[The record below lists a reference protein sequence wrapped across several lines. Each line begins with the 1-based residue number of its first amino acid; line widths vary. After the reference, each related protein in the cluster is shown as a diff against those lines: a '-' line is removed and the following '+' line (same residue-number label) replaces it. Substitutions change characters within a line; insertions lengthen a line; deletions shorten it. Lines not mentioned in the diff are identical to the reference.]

1 MHLRPEVLH
10 HGLVQRRPVTVVL
23 AIHFLEIV
31 GLAKLHET
39 TGFSVAGGVASDQL
53 QRASA
58 QRRLSNTGK
67 YSSEILLAQGKNGS
81 EISISADPA
90 FLDFPEHF
98 RRTPQDRETLG
109 GWRSERDS
117 GHEPFQ
123 SSWSCQW
130 TLLTWWAP
138 GGAVRAKRILSDRAE
153 RAPRIVFPVEL
164 LESSRHGIRI
174 VTAQRTFIWSGLC
187 IVLWRLAPSS
197 GFPAPFFRG
206 ERSACLQLAALHPA
220 PKFDGVGF
228 DEGLY
233 RGYVNSLIA
242 GGLTSYPEIV
252 DHYIEVQQKLTGS
265 ILPPVRFLYI
275 FSAYLWHQ
283 VFGTEAL
290 AALHDVASF
299 FSILTLLLSTVF
311 RLAFERSRVGLG
323 RRCADELRADPD
335 PHVATCARRRLLYF
349 LGALLP
355 LLALGKICAHRATGS
370 ASPPTLFGLCLPGLD
385 ERERVFVFVACGPI
399 LALNRWLAFGTVTR
413 ELLLCT
419 VVGPLLG
426 FVVLVFLAG
435 GLETLRTTYQLSVSK
450 NYQLAYAILT
460 GDGPW
465 HRYLVDLLLVSPVIL
480 LLALGAVF
488 RLDRSQKPEL
498 FLFVFIAASYLVM
511 CNIKYGMNLRYANM
525 WDMPLRFLA
534 FGQIV
539 AFCARSR
546 AIAPLIL
553 CGAVG
558 LVCAVELRQYI
569 ILFVQFPLYELV
581 PEGLLRALHIL
592 KSRRRGNEKTTRR
605 DRGVPSAASRCRKS
619 FP

>member
-1 MHLRPEVLH
+1 MASESSTGQRSY
-10 HGLVQRRPVTVVL
+10 LVALCLVL
-23 AIHFLEIV
+23 AIGVFLRIPATV
-31 GLAKLHET
+31 
-39 TGFSVAGGVASDQL
+39 FSGA
-53 QRASA
+53 
-58 QRRLSNTGK
+58 N
-67 YSSEILLAQGKNGS
+67 
-81 EISISADPA
+81 
-90 FLDFPEHF
+90 
-98 RRTPQDRETLG
+98 
-109 GWRSERDS
+109 
-117 GHEPFQ
+117 
-123 SSWSCQW
+123 
-130 TLLTWWAP
+130 AP
-138 GGAVRAKRILSDRAE
+138 L
-153 RAPRIVFPVEL
+153 P
-164 LESSRHGIRI
+164 
-174 VTAQRTFIWSGLC
+174 
-187 IVLWRLAPSS
+187 
-197 GFPAPFFRG
+197 
-206 ERSACLQLAALHPA
+206 QLAALHPA

-283 VFGTEAL
+283 IFGTEAL
-290 AALHDVASF
+290 DALHDVASF
-299 FSILTLLLSTVF
+299 FSILTLLLATFFAWRLKGLAWALGVAALMSFAPTQIHMSQHALVDGF
-311 RLAFERSRVGLG
+311 FTFWALFCLCLLWENLREPGHWLRLAAFV
-323 RRCADELRADPD
+323 
-335 PHVATCARRRLLYF
+335 
-349 LGALLP
+349 
-355 LLALGKICAHRATGS
+355 
-370 ASPPTLFGLCLPGLD
+370 FGLCCLVLTK
-385 ERERVFVFVACGPI
+385 ENAFFVYVALLVI
-399 LALNRWLAFGTVTR
+399 LALNRWLAFGVVTR

-450 NYQLAYAILT
+450 NYQLPYAILT

-498 FLFVFIAASYLVM
+498 FLFVFVAASYLVM

-534 FGQIV
+534 FSQIV
-539 AFCARSR
+539 AFSARLQR
-546 AIAPLIL
+546 YRTLIL
-553 CGAVG
+553 CGAVS
-558 LVCAVELRQYI
+558 LVCVVELRQYI

-592 KSRRRGNEKTTRR
+592 KSAPVR
-605 DRGVPSAASRCRKS
+605 
-619 FP
+619 